1 MRIKKDQIFTSP
13 SDLNNFVS
21 CKYHTFNDLH
31 EYKNGLKKK
40 EPPED
45 MKLWRRYG
53 DEHEKKHFK
62 LLQKKYL
69 NNITIDPTKSDD
81 ERYKNTISAIK
92 SGYDLIYK
100 AYFIEGKFRGEADF
114 IIKNKQKSKIGD
126 YSYEVYDTKITK
138 KLKPK
143 HVLQITAYSHLI
155 SKLTGVVP
163 NFMHL
168 IDGAS
173 EYHKYKVKEFLDY
186 FNFTQSKFEKFISD
200 KDKKKLYPESC
211 NHCNYCIWQ
220 QECLKIWE
228 GDNYINQVARIN
240 KSQIVKL
247 KKEGIDTVEKLAK
260 SKTNKIKSKINK
272 LTLERLH
279 QQANLQE
286 EKRLTGKLKYI
297 VLDQIEGQG
306 FYKIPEPNDGDLF
319 FDIEGFPESN
329 KRNLEYLHGLY
340 FKEKDKGIFK
350 YFYVKNNTRES
361 ELQIFK
367 ELISFLKKKIK
378 MFLSFFMSKTIVEI
392 VSFKYLKN

>member
-45 MKLWRRYG
+45 MKLWRRYCV
-53 DEHEKKHFK
+53 EHEKKHFK

-173 EYHKYKVKEFLDY
+173 EYHKYKVK
-186 FNFTQSKFEKFISD
+186 
-200 KDKKKLYPESC
+200 
-211 NHCNYCIWQ
+211 
-220 QECLKIWE
+220 
-228 GDNYINQVARIN
+228 YI
-240 KSQIVKL
+240 
-247 KKEGIDTVEKLAK
+247 
-260 SKTNKIKSKINK
+260 
-272 LTLERLH
+272 
-279 QQANLQE
+279 
-286 EKRLTGKLKYI
+286 
-297 VLDQIEGQG
+297 
-306 FYKIPEPNDGDLF
+306 FYD
-319 FDIEGFPESN
+319 
-329 KRNLEYLHGLY
+329 
-340 FKEKDKGIFK
+340 
-350 YFYVKNNTRES
+350 
-361 ELQIFK
+361 
-367 ELISFLKKKIK
+367 
-378 MFLSFFMSKTIVEI
+378 
-392 VSFKYLKN
+392 

>member
-21 CKYHTFNDLH
+21 CKYHAFNDLH

-81 ERYKNTISAIK
+81 ERYKKTISAIK

-186 FNFTQSKFEKFISD
+186 FNFTQSKFEKFILD

-260 SKTNKIKSKINK
+260 S
-272 LTLERLH
+272 
-279 QQANLQE
+279 
-286 EKRLTGKLKYI
+286 
-297 VLDQIEGQG
+297 
-306 FYKIPEPNDGDLF
+306 
-319 FDIEGFPESN
+319 
-329 KRNLEYLHGLY
+329 
-340 FKEKDKGIFK
+340 
-350 YFYVKNNTRES
+350 
-361 ELQIFK
+361 
-367 ELISFLKKKIK
+367 
-378 MFLSFFMSKTIVEI
+378 
-392 VSFKYLKN
+392 